1 VLAKRLHEATLSP
14 ASAGTGRRQTG
25 LEYRTFVDNTAH
37 ETTQEYQIRETRFQC
52 SIAMVGDSTTT
63 VRVFLS
69 RHPRRYLCR
78 YPLCESP
85 GIGQTRPH
93 FAVLFR
99 VRYGVEVLL
108 VQIVNVFAKILDVHF
123 DLLDIPFEAFA
134 LVDGLHQVGICLRRF
149 ANEIQKRRLGQYM
162 YPCSL

>member
-1 VLAKRLHEATLSP
+1 
-14 ASAGTGRRQTG
+14 
-25 LEYRTFVDNTAH
+25 
-37 ETTQEYQIRETRFQC
+37 
-52 SIAMVGDSTTT
+52 MVGDSTTT

-123 DLLDIPFEAFA
+123 DLLGIPFEAFA
-134 LVDGLHQVGICLRRF
+134 LVDGLHQVGICLLSLRQRDTKKK
-149 ANEIQKRRLGQYM
+149 EIRGIHVSVLFIAGSPSSCTSRGKDYM
-162 YPCSL
+162 MPHAIVLHDEPQHRMAKLVHLA